1 MKTLI
6 HSKLARCQPASL
18 QKHILSHMLLCVN
31 SFIKYKL
38 FHDKN
43 NTKLFQ
49 RKETLWLKNFEKNS
63 KKKMLGLYNQ
73 FKRAKQIQ
81 KLLTFSKLFT
91 EVVIFAAANTF
102 FNWLL
107 YVLLTVAPDFV
118 PESFKLVLLPGLPYL
133 ITYNSGSNCYFLISL
148 S

>member
-1 MKTLI
+1 
-6 HSKLARCQPASL
+6 
-18 QKHILSHMLLCVN
+18 
-31 SFIKYKL
+31 
-38 FHDKN
+38 
-43 NTKLFQ
+43 
-49 RKETLWLKNFEKNS
+49 
-63 KKKMLGLYNQ
+63 MLGLYNQ

-118 PESFKLVLLPGLPYL
+118 PESFKHVIFPGLPYL
-133 ITYNSGSNCYFLISL
+133 ITYNSGSNCYFSISL